1 MGIFGSKKQKSSYSD
16 LSDPSDA
23 LIFLCGL
30 NGEEQKILAE
40 IVLAFQG
47 GGLMDSAKSVQIA
60 RQVPSQDQQ
69 LEMKD
74 TSISIIECL
83 TESGL
88 SNMGQGFAHG
98 MLITSM
104 TDMLSI
110 GMEDVLPLQK
120 AIVGGTIN
128 AMTQLVAKKN
138 HELALTVGLCGQ
150 VLFVNS
156 LAWLKER
163 AKSR

>member
-1 MGIFGSKKQKSSYSD
+1 MGIFGSKKSKESH
-16 LSDPSDA
+16 SDPSDA
-23 LIFLCGL
+23 LIILCGL
-30 NGEEQKILAE
+30 SGQEQKILAD

-47 GGLMDSAKSVQIA
+47 GGLLDTAKSVQKA
-60 RQVPSQDQQ
+60 RQAPSQDQQ
-69 LEMKD
+69 VEMKD
-74 TSISIIECL
+74 ISISIIECL
-83 TESGL
+83 TESGF

-110 GMEDVLPLQK
+110 DIESVLPVQK
-120 AIVGGTIN
+120 AIASGTIN

-156 LAWLKER
+156 AAWLEEQ

>member
-98 MLITSM
+98 MLITSL

-110 GMEDVLPLQK
+110 GMEDVSPLQK
-120 AIVGGTIN
+120 AITGGTIN
-128 AMTQLVAKKN
+128 AMTQLVAKKKF
-138 HELALTVGLCGQ
+138 ELALTVGLCGQ
-150 VLFVNS
+150 VLFINS
-156 LAWLKER
+156 SDWLEER

>member
-1 MGIFGSKKQKSSYSD
+1 MGLFGSKKQKHSYSD
-16 LSDPSDA
+16 PSDPSDA

-30 NGEEQKILAE
+30 KSEEQKLLAE

-47 GGLMDSAKSVQIA
+47 GGLTDSAKSVQLA
-60 RQVPSQDQQ
+60 RQVPSQHQQ
-69 LEMKD
+69 SEMKE
-74 TSISIIECL
+74 TSTSIIECL

-98 MLITSM
+98 MLITSL

-110 GMEDVLPLQK
+110 GMDDVSPLQK
-120 AIVGGTIN
+120 AIASGTIN
-128 AMTQLVAKKN
+128 AMTQLVAKNKF
-138 HELALTVGLCGQ
+138 ELALTVGLCGQ
-150 VLFVNS
+150 VLFINS
-156 LAWLKER
+156 SDWLEER